1 MLSVSEGVRVRQWV
15 YLHTGTLPV
24 AGNLKSGK
32 TLRHSKQL
40 ELEGRRLV
48 VFLNHERLPV
58 FLRIYSPPSHEC
70 EHLNRSRIDLSCNV
84 SWQIAIHSV

>member
-48 VFLNHERLPV
+48 VFQTLS
-58 FLRIYSPPSHEC
+58 SP
-70 EHLNRSRIDLSCNV
+70 
-84 SWQIAIHSV
+84 

>member
-40 ELEGRRLV
+40 EGRRPKASCLSDSFFTMNDFQFSSV
-48 VFLNHERLPV
+48 YIL
-58 FLRIYSPPSHEC
+58 LRVT
-70 EHLNRSRIDLSCNV
+70 NV
-84 SWQIAIHSV
+84 SISTDQVLT